1 MQQCEEVGMNFAL
14 RNVLPDR
21 VQPIRILRG
30 PFRGAIIAMNPRN
43 SLRKLVGLYEY
54 ELNGWL
60 KTVLPRVTRVLDVGA
75 NDGYFT
81 FGCAAAFCRLQK
93 TGEIVA
99 FEPQQQHIDELQE
112 SLGQQAGTTPIRLVQ
127 AIVGDAEKPG
137 VTTLDSVKW
146 ERGNECARSHTL
158 IKIDVEG
165 AELEVLRG
173 AQSWM
178 NPSNYFVIEVHEEP
192 YLEQI
197 SRLFAE
203 HELRLNRIDQRPL
216 PLLGREM
223 RSKENWWLVSHLGC
237 DGRVC

>member
-1 MQQCEEVGMNFAL
+1 MNFAL

-43 SLRKLVGLYEY
+43 SLRKWVGLYEH
-54 ELNGWL
+54 ELNPWL

-81 FGCAAAFCRLQK
+81 FGCAAAFRRLEK

-112 SLGQQAGTTPIRLVQ
+112 SLGQQAGATRIRLVQ

-137 VTTLDSVKW
+137 VTTLDSVQW
-146 ERGNECARSHTL
+146 ERGNESARSETL

-173 AQSWM
+173 AHSWM
-178 NPSNYFVIEVHEEP
+178 NGSNYFVIEVHQEP

-203 HELRLNRIDQRPL
+203 RQLRLNRIDQRPL

-223 RSKENWWLVSHLGC
+223 RSKENWWLVSHLGR